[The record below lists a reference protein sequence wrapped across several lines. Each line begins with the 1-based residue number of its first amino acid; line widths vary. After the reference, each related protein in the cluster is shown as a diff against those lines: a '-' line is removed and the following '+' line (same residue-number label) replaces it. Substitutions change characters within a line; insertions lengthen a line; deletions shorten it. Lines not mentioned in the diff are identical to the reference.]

1 MNLAVTKA
9 LRGLMQPAQ
18 CGRSQPRRKTQRVK
32 FKWEVKPMEK
42 TPLVYNPAP
51 VDDWDEY
58 KARELAQELAL
69 QYVAE
74 GRL

>member
-1 MNLAVTKA
+1 
-9 LRGLMQPAQ
+9 
-18 CGRSQPRRKTQRVK
+18 
-32 FKWEVKPMEK
+32 MEK